1 MVPAGQPPS
10 LRERKKLA
18 TRLAIRRAALDL
30 IAERGYSRVT
40 VEDIAAAAEVSP
52 RTFFNYFPSKEAVL
66 FGGDPGRTEARRARL
81 VTDLPGHSA
90 LDVLRAVQ
98 VDELRRIY
106 REVADLG
113 DDPAAWASKMQA
125 AQSDPQLRAAQAA
138 HMAQVEAD
146 IAVAIAA
153 RLGTDG
159 ERDPYPLV
167 LASAAVG
174 VIRAVLSFWAALG
187 DSVPLDELAG
197 AAFQALADG
206 FPEDCGLRATAA
218 AARPAADRPAGAGIQ
233 PERSARKGPRPQDRP
248 GARPQDEP
256 RSQDSESQDR
266 ESQDRKVTVR

>member
-1 MVPAGQPPS
+1 METLTSPAGRPPS

-40 VEDIAAAAEVSP
+40 VEDIAAAADVSP

-66 FGGDPGRTEARRARL
+66 FGGDPGRAEARRARL
-81 VTDLPGHSA
+81 VADLPGRSA

-106 REVADLG
+106 REVAELG
-113 DDPAAWASKMQA
+113 DDPAEWASKIRA
-125 AQSDPQLRAAQAA
+125 AQSDPHLRAAQAA

-146 IAVAIAA
+146 IASAIAA
-153 RLGTDG
+153 RLGTDS

-197 AAFQALADG
+197 AAFQALGEG
-206 FPEDCGLRATAA
+206 FPEDSPLRSTAATA
-218 AARPAADRPAGAGIQ
+218 RPVT
-233 PERSARKGPRPQDRP
+233 ARKKP
-248 GARPQDEP
+248 GGSAPGGG
-256 RSQDSESQDR
+256 
-266 ESQDRKVTVR
+266 KVTVR

>member
-1 MVPAGQPPS
+1 MDTMVPAGQRPS

-40 VEDIAAAAEVSP
+40 VDDIAAAAEVSP

-66 FGGDPGRTEARRARL
+66 FGGDPGRTEVRRARL

-113 DDPAAWASKMQA
+113 DDPAEWASKMQA

-146 IAVAIAA
+146 IAGAIAA
-153 RLGTDG
+153 RLGTDS

-206 FPEDCGLRATAA
+206 FPEDCALRTTAA
-218 AARPAADRPAGAGIQ
+218 AARPAADRPPGAGIQ
-233 PERSARKGPRPQDRP
+233 PGRSPHNGPQL
-248 GARPQDEP
+248 QDEP
-256 RSQDSESQDR
+256 RSQAGTR
-266 ESQDRKVTVR
+266 PQDRKVTVR